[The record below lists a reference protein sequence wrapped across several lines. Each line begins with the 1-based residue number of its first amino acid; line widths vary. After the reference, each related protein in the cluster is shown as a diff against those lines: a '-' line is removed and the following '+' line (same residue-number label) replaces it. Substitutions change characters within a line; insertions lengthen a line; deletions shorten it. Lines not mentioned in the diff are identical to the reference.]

1 MNMKNV
7 LLFAM
12 PILFLTSCAASRT
25 PTPALNFVSDNLKSK
40 AAQIKLT
47 LEDMPDHFVNLDS
60 ESNRMIGEENLLDIQ
75 SAFSFHSDA
84 GNLEKIIGMTTVY
97 PYSQRDPS
105 DGMDRIRQQ
114 IELVTRSM
122 VKGFVFAR
130 DVDVEDLVFNKPI
143 GDVYSGKTFAW
154 SNGDVGYPNL
164 HTRTEILVFERD
176 KITVMLFLQY
186 VEELPVSLSIETEAE
201 KLDAQIQNLDP

>member
-1 MNMKNV
+1 MKMKDI
-7 LLFAM
+7 LLFVM
-12 PILFLTSCAASRT
+12 PILFLTSCTASRT
-25 PTPALNFVSDNLKSK
+25 PTPALNLVSDILKSK

-60 ESNRMIGEENLLDIQ
+60 ESNKMIGEENLLDIQ

-122 VKGFVFAR
+122 VKGFVFTR
-130 DVDVEDLVFNKPI
+130 DVEVEDLVFNKPI

-186 VEELPVSLSIETEAE
+186 IEELPVSLSIETEAE

>member
-1 MNMKNV
+1 MKINNLL
-7 LLFAM
+7 LLFM
-12 PILFLTSCAASRT
+12 PVLFLASCTASRT
-25 PTPALNFVSDNLKSK
+25 PAPALNPVSDILKSK

-47 LEDMPDHFVNLDS
+47 LNDMPDHFVALDS
-60 ESNRMIGEENLLDIQ
+60 ESNKMIGEENLLDIQ

-97 PYSQRDPS
+97 PYSQRDPLDS
-105 DGMDRIRQQ
+105 ADRISQQ
-114 IELVTRSM
+114 IELVTRSI

-130 DVDVEDLVFNKPI
+130 DVEVEDLVLSKPV

-154 SNGDVGYPNL
+154 SNEDVGYPNL
-164 HTRTEILVFERD
+164 HTRTEVLVFERD
-176 KITVMLFLQY
+176 KITVLLFLQY
-186 VEELPVSLSIETEAE
+186 VEELPVSISIEAEAE

>member
-1 MNMKNV
+1 
-7 LLFAM
+7 
-12 PILFLTSCAASRT
+12 
-25 PTPALNFVSDNLKSK
+25 
-40 AAQIKLT
+40 
-47 LEDMPDHFVNLDS
+47 
-60 ESNRMIGEENLLDIQ
+60 MIGEENLLDIQ

-105 DGMDRIRQQ
+105 DGMERIRQQ

-143 GDVYSGKTFAW
+143 GDVYSGKTFTW

>member
-1 MNMKNV
+1 MKMKDI
-7 LLFAM
+7 LLFVM
-12 PILFLTSCAASRT
+12 PILFLTSCTASRT
-25 PTPALNFVSDNLKSK
+25 PTPALNLVSDILKSK

-60 ESNRMIGEENLLDIQ
+60 ESNKMIGEENLLDIQ

-122 VKGFVFAR
+122 VKGFVFTR
-130 DVDVEDLVFNKPI
+130 DVEVEDLVFNKPI
-143 GDVYSGKTFAW
+143 GDVYSGKTFTW

>member
-1 MNMKNV
+1 MKMKDI
-7 LLFAM
+7 LLFVM
-12 PILFLTSCAASRT
+12 PILFLTSCTASRT
-25 PTPALNFVSDNLKSK
+25 PTPALNLVSDILKSK

-122 VKGFVFAR
+122 VKGFVFTR
-130 DVDVEDLVFNKPI
+130 DVEVEDLVFNKPI

-186 VEELPVSLSIETEAE
+186 IEELPVSLSIETEAE

>member
-1 MNMKNV
+1 MNMKRV
-7 LLFAM
+7 WLFVM
-12 PILFLTSCAASRT
+12 PVLFLASCTASRT
-25 PTPALNFVSDNLKSK
+25 PTPDSNLVSDILESK
-40 AAQIKLT
+40 AAQIRLT

-97 PYSQRDPS
+97 PYLQRDPS

-114 IELVTRSM
+114 IELITRSM

-130 DVDVEDLVFNKPI
+130 DVDVEDLVFNKPAVSI
-143 GDVYSGKTFAW
+143 PG
-154 SNGDVGYPNL
+154 NP
-164 HTRTEILVFERD
+164 
-176 KITVMLFLQY
+176 
-186 VEELPVSLSIETEAE
+186 LPGPMKMWVIRISIRGLKSLYLSAIRS
-201 KLDAQIQNLDP
+201 P

>member
-7 LLFAM
+7 LLFVM
-12 PILFLTSCAASRT
+12 PILILTSCTASRT
-25 PTPALNFVSDNLKSK
+25 PTPALNLVSDILKSK

-47 LEDMPDHFVNLDS
+47 LDDMPDHFVNLDS

-84 GNLEKIIGMTTVY
+84 SNLEKIIGLTTVY

-105 DGMDRIRQQ
+105 DGMERIRQQ

-201 KLDAQIQNLDP
+201 KLDAQIQSLDP